1 MKLYW
6 KYERLL
12 KGYGGSS
19 GSEARR
25 CEHPQDK
32 EAPGKKG
39 FQIFL
44 PRGMLKGRSTR
55 SSSQTHSGD
64 VHRFVQSPSTSRTSR
79 LSRENRPCS
88 LRHLPMT
95 PQAVREKSKELKIE
109 RCRCYGNTF
118 CFINLFA
125 LIALVFDSSVLTSWA
140 FLHCLSY
147 NTTEASQTPNTNEK
161 GKKRI
166 ELTFNKLTTLKKR
179 CLSF

>member
-44 PRGMLKGRSTR
+44 PWGMLKGRSTWA
-55 SSSQTHSGD
+55 SSQTHSGD
-64 VHRFVQSPSTSRTSR
+64 VHRFVQSPSTSRTSK
-79 LSRENRPCS
+79 LSTKNSPRS

-109 RCRCYGNTF
+109 RCHCYGNTYVLFHQLICLDCFGFWFKCSHLPGIF
-118 CFINLFA
+118 CTVPPATQLKLRMEPPRHQI
-125 LIALVFDSSVLTSWA
+125 
-140 FLHCLSY
+140 
-147 NTTEASQTPNTNEK
+147 QMRKEK
-161 GKKRI
+161 KDKNNI
-166 ELTFNKLTTLKKR
+166 Q
-179 CLSF
+179 